1 MLETE
6 PFGRALA
13 DGKAEAAPFLAAR
26 VLAEVRLGPSVD
38 FFAANGSS
46 LTVGLPPQ
54 IWGIRMLKIVL
65 LLFLHYLNLMVET
78 IGEAFS
84 LGWRLKARCAY
95 GKREGLKSIRDCTW
109 TYDLDMLTLVTRGRD
124 FPLAI
129 LASRL
134 RCPRCG
140 SRLVSVVFI
149 PPADGDL
156 RRGAA

>member
-1 MLETE
+1 
-6 PFGRALA
+6 
-13 DGKAEAAPFLAAR
+13 
-26 VLAEVRLGPSVD
+26 
-38 FFAANGSS
+38 
-46 LTVGLPPQ
+46 
-54 IWGIRMLKIVL
+54 MLKIVL

-95 GKREGLKSIRDCTW
+95 GKREGLKSIRECTW
-109 TYDLDMLTLVTRGRD
+109 TYDLDMLTLVTTRGRD
-124 FPLAI
+124 FPLAR

-140 SRLVSVVFI
+140 SRRVAVVFM
-149 PPADGDL
+149 PPAGGDR